1 MKIVDSKFNYLKS
14 DFFSAII
21 QEILNGCAVELYMSS
36 LIMTLCCIDYM
47 GIPLSG
53 NKKNTNVHFKEFLEK
68 YMSEANQKYNDP
80 AIRDII
86 YAIRCSIVHSFGE
99 ADALQKINI
108 NPIFEVGCD
117 DRVHLL
123 RDKDEKGNQIIHLS
137 IPHLIGETIA
147 GVEKYFREV
156 TDSNILIEW
165 YKSLYILGG
174 ASGPL
179 NKLHT
184 VPGGNLVH
192 KNIHP
197 LLDKLD
203 DPASSIKDIYENIKN
218 RLLEKYN
225 QM

>member
-1 MKIVDSKFNYLKS
+1 MKIIDPKFNYLKS
-14 DFFSAII
+14 DYYSAILR
-21 QEILNGCAVELYMSS
+21 EILNGCAVELYMSS

-53 NKKNTNVHFKEFLEK
+53 NTKNTNVQFKQFLEQ
-68 YMSEANQKYNDP
+68 YMSEVNSNYQNKT
-80 AIRDII
+80 IQEII
-86 YAIRCSIVHSFGE
+86 YAIRCSLVHSFGE

-108 NPIFEVGCD
+108 TPIFEVGCD

-123 RDKDEKGNQIIHLS
+123 MDKDGNGNNTIHVS
-137 IPHLIGETIA
+137 IPHLISETIA

-156 TDSNILIEW
+156 TDTVTLTEW
-165 YKSLYILGG
+165 YRRLYIIGG
-174 ASGPL
+174 VGGPF

-184 VPGGNLVH
+184 VPGGTIVY

-203 DPASSIKDIYENIKN
+203 DPRCTIKELYENIKT
-218 RLLEKYN
+218 RLLEKYH
-225 QM
+225 QL